1 MDANQFSDLLQRY
14 RLGTCTEE
22 EKAWVE
28 GWYNERRNTIYNPL
42 TEEEEMLAGEKIYRS
57 LHEMLTAETTEK
69 VIPLWRRTST
79 WWVAAGTM
87 LLMAAGGYFIFSNKG
102 SVPQTVQTPDP
113 KPEIKPVTPGGNK
126 ALLTLADGSV
136 IVLDSAANGAISQQG
151 KTIVLK
157 KQDGQLVYKSG
168 NGNQDAIAWNT
179 ISTPRG
185 GQYQVVLPDGTK
197 VWLNAVS
204 SLRFPAGFTGNERV
218 VQLTGEAYFEVASQS
233 LPPTSGGGGKKKI
246 PFKVIIPPQPGGI
259 GGAGVEVL
267 GTQFNI
273 KAYADEASINTTLV
287 EGAVTMISPKR
298 RAFMKPGQQARVA
311 QDGRMIVDEHADV
324 EEAVA
329 WKNGR
334 FQFTDAGVETV
345 MREIARWYDV
355 TIEYAGKIPAEKFEG
370 EIPRN
375 SNIAEVIK
383 ILELSNVHCKIEG
396 RKITV
401 LP

>member
-14 RLGTCTEE
+14 RLGTCSEE
-22 EKAWVE
+22 EKERVE
-28 GWYNERRNTIYNPL
+28 GWYNERRNDIYNPL
-42 TEEEEMLAGEKIYRS
+42 TEAEEEIVGERIYS
-57 LHEMLTAETTEK
+57 NVQEVLTSATAER
-69 VIPLWRRTST
+69 VIPMWRKKRT

-87 LLMAAGGYFIFSNKG
+87 MLMATAGYFLLTHNNP
-102 SVPQTVQTPDP
+102 VPEIVHTP
-113 KPEIKPVTPGGNK
+113 KPETQPVMPGGNK
-126 ALLTLADGSV
+126 ALLTLGDGSV
-136 IVLDSAANGAISQQG
+136 IVLDSAANGALTRQG

-157 KQDGQLVYKSG
+157 KQDGQLIYQSQH

-185 GQYQVVLPDGTK
+185 GQYQVELPDGTK

-204 SLRFPAGFTGNERV
+204 SLRFPSGFTGNERV
-218 VQLTGEAYFEVASQS
+218 VQLTGEAYFEVAKAMNN
-233 LPPTSGGGGKKKI
+233 GKGKM
-246 PFKVIIPPQPGGI
+246 PFIVKIIPPAGGRE
-259 GGAGVEVL
+259 AEVEVL
-267 GTQFNI
+267 GTHFNI
-273 KAYADEASINTTLV
+273 KAYNDDALIKTTLL
-287 EGAVTMISPKR
+287 EGAVNMTSTQGH
-298 RAFMKPGQQARVA
+298 FVLKPGEQAQVA
-311 QDGRMIVDEHADV
+311 KDGQMALDKNADL

-329 WKNGR
+329 WKDGR
-334 FQFTDAGVETV
+334 FVFNEASVETV

-355 TIEYAGKIPAEKFEG
+355 EIVYTGKVPAEKFEG

-375 SNIAEVIK
+375 SNITEVFK

>member
-1 MDANQFSDLLQRY
+1 MNDLTMDANQFSDLLQRY

-22 EKAWVE
+22 EKKWVE
-28 GWYNERRNTIYNPL
+28 GWYNERRNKIYNPL
-42 TEEEEMLAGEKIYRS
+42 TEDAEMLAGERIYRNIND
-57 LHEMLTAETTEK
+57 MLTAETIK
-69 VIPLWRRTST
+69 KPIPVWRRTRV
-79 WWVAAGTM
+79 WWAAAGTM
-87 LLMAAGGYFIFSNKG
+87 FLMATGGYFMFSNKR
-102 SVPQTVQTPDP
+102 SVPQIVETP
-113 KPEIKPVTPGGNK
+113 KPGTKPVTPGGNK

-136 IVLDSAANGAISQQG
+136 IVLDSAANGALSQQG

-157 KQDGQLVYKSG
+157 KQDGELVYTSG
-168 NGNQDAIAWNT
+168 NNGNQDAVAWNT

-185 GQYQVVLPDGTK
+185 GQYQVNLPDGTK

-218 VQLTGEAYFEVASQS
+218 VELTGEAYFEVASV
-233 LPPTSGGGGKKKI
+233 PMAGGGKKM
-246 PFKVIIPPQPGGI
+246 PFKVLINPSAA
-259 GGAGVEVL
+259 AGERTQVEVF

-273 KAYADEASINTTLV
+273 KAYTDEASINTTLV
-287 EGAVTMISPKR
+287 EGAVTMVSSKL

-311 QDGRMIVDEHADV
+311 KDGQMIVDEHADV

-334 FQFTDAGVETV
+334 FQFANADVETV

-355 TIEYAGKIPAEKFEG
+355 TIAYAGKVPAEKFEG

-375 SNIAEVIK
+375 SNIDEVIK